1 MVKQIKQLNLQ
12 KAKKLHKLKMKM
24 KKQKTKIMD
33 LYGDN
38 NHLGVKLTHPRQIF
52 YFGMMRKEFFTLG

>member
-1 MVKQIKQLNLQ
+1 
-12 KAKKLHKLKMKM
+12 M

-38 NHLGVKLTHPRQIF
+38 NHLGVKLTHPRPIF

>member
-1 MVKQIKQLNLQ
+1 
-12 KAKKLHKLKMKM
+12 M

-38 NHLGVKLTHPRQIF
+38 NLLGVRLMHHKQIL
-52 YFGMMRKEFFTLG
+52 YFGMMRKEFFILG